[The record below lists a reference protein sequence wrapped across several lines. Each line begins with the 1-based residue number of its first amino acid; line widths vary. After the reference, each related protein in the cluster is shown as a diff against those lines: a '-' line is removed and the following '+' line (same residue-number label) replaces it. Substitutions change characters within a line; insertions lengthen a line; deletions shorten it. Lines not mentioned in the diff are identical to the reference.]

1 MRNSRHAFV
10 LGSGIAGLSL
20 AEILSRNGWRI
31 TLLDSAHELGGHA
44 SRATQNWLHT
54 GWLYASLFH
63 ASAMQACHR
72 ALQLF
77 HSTYDSV
84 LGPDLLNLAIGRQGV
99 AYPRSSSGWFS
110 AERVHY
116 LYALTTS
123 ELSPWQRAVWRHYL
137 SAVPL
142 RRLRTLGYSTEPARE
157 ISPRLR
163 ELLDYWEAG
172 PGGHEKYAVIP
183 STDAQ
188 IHTVRVMNS
197 LLSLLGDRTEVVR
210 GADYQLM
217 CHGELSTVCI
227 NGERH
232 TPDLLVIASGRSI
245 PEQLRQLR
253 RGAMADQ
260 FKSISSPIVILNRL
274 LDLPSFIR
282 FTPQLAATVNHIKYD
297 MSGMGTF
304 STLGSHEYYPAGQ
317 EPDISPFAERICR
330 RVNIPSSDVIDQYYG
345 TKTEFTGSAER
356 RYNHAVVRVND
367 NSYFAIPGKFSQFPL
382 LVHDFA
388 EQLGLRTDLA
398 NKSRG
403 TLAVQVSPTAPERIV
418 RARSQ
423 LAQANP
429 A

>member
-1 MRNSRHAFV
+1 
-10 LGSGIAGLSL
+10 
-20 AEILSRNGWRI
+20 
-31 TLLDSAHELGGHA
+31 
-44 SRATQNWLHT
+44 
-54 GWLYASLFH
+54 
-63 ASAMQACHR
+63 
-72 ALQLF
+72 
-77 HSTYDSV
+77 
-84 LGPDLLNLAIGRQGV
+84 
-99 AYPRSSSGWFS
+99 
-110 AERVHY
+110 
-116 LYALTTS
+116 
-123 ELSPWQRAVWRHYL
+123 
-137 SAVPL
+137 
-142 RRLRTLGYSTEPARE
+142 
-157 ISPRLR
+157 
-163 ELLDYWEAG
+163 
-172 PGGHEKYAVIP
+172 
-183 STDAQ
+183 
-188 IHTVRVMNS
+188 
-197 LLSLLGDRTEVVR
+197 
-210 GADYQLM
+210 
-217 CHGELSTVCI
+217 
-227 NGERH
+227 
-232 TPDLLVIASGRSI
+232 
-245 PEQLRQLR
+245 
-253 RGAMADQ
+253 MADQ

-317 EPDISPFAERICR
+317 EPDISPFAERICK

-345 TKTEFTGSAER
+345 TKTEFTGSAKR

-403 TLAVQVSPTAPERIV
+403 TLAIQVSPTAPERIV